1 MEILLPPKKGEV
13 EKVKLDFEQLVVVG
27 ANDLGYITSIQI

>member
-1 MEILLPPKKGEV
+1 MEVLLPPKKGEV

-27 ANDLGYITSIQI
+27 TNGAGKTRFGS